1 MKKSAYLKMTII
13 CFLIFV
19 SNSIQAQYESSILF
33 HNTSDQLVYVSDT
46 DGNHIPD
53 YSYVGYKNGDEAL
66 PNVAVVKQIS
76 PVAGDNTAHIQ
87 AAIDEVEALAL
98 NVNGHRGALL
108 LLPGEYPVSGQ
119 LIINS
124 SGVVLRGSG
133 DGENPA
139 LNTIITGVGNIP
151 DERTL
156 IRIGTN
162 NKSGFG
168 GQVAGTRQNIISPH
182 IPAGSRTIEVE
193 NVSGLAIGDN
203 IMLTI

>member
-1 MKKSAYLKMTII
+1 MKKSAYLKMTTL

-33 HNTSDQLVYVSDT
+33 HNNSDQLVYVSDT

-53 YSYVGYKNGDEAL
+53 YSYVGYKNGEEAL
-66 PNVAVVKQIS
+66 PDVEVVKEIS
-76 PVAGDNTAHIQ
+76 PIAGDNTAHIQ

-98 NVNGHRGALL
+98 NANGHRGALL
-108 LLPGEYPVSGQ
+108 LLPGEYSVSGE

-133 DGENPA
+133 DGEDA
-139 LNTIITGVGNIP
+139 ASNTIIIGAGNIP

-156 IRIGTN
+156 IRIGT
-162 NKSGFG
+162 K
-168 GQVAGTRQNIISPH
+168 QN
-182 IPAGSRTIEVE
+182 
-193 NVSGLAIGDN
+193 D
-203 IMLTI
+203 